1 MRLAMF
7 RVSPERLR
15 TFRRC
20 RLRYRYQYVDRL
32 PGRASPQDALGAL
45 VHAALHDFFR
55 YVPPSERD
63 EERLITVLDEKWQAL
78 ARRPS
83 AEGLRERAEAQLRLF
98 AREEDLSVQP
108 LALEAKPPV
117 PLSETVALAGRVD
130 RIDQEPDGSL
140 HIIDYKTGPRPEEPD
155 VEQLHLYAI
164 MVARML
170 SHPLRRASYYY
181 LELGEVLSISPDR
194 QELDEVAR
202 RAMSAAQEMAAVTE
216 YPATVGRHCA
226 GCPYLYLCSERDGIA
241 QLREEEGW

>member
-1 MRLAMF
+1 MF
-7 RVSPERLR
+7 KVSPERLR

-20 RLRYRYQYVDRL
+20 KLRYRYQYVDRL
-32 PGRASPQDALGAL
+32 PGRARPEDALGAL

-63 EERLITVLDEKWQAL
+63 EERLITVLDDKWQAL
-78 ARRPS
+78 ARRPAGGES
-83 AEGLRERAEAQLRLF
+83 LRERAEAQLRLF

-108 LALEAKPPV
+108 LALEAHFQV
-117 PLSETVALAGRVD
+117 LLSESVALMGRVD
-130 RIDQEPDGSL
+130 RVDQEPDGSL
-140 HIIDYKTGPRPEEPD
+140 HVIDYKTGPRPEEPD

-202 RAMSAAQEMAAVTE
+202 RAIAAAQEMAAQTE
-216 YPATVGRHCA
+216 YPATIGRHCA
-226 GCPYLYLCSERDGIA
+226 SCPYLYLCSERDRIA
-241 QLREEEGW
+241 QLRQEEAW

>member
-1 MRLAMF
+1 MF

-32 PGRASPQDALGAL
+32 PGRARPGDALGAL
-45 VHAALHDFFR
+45 VHAALHNFFR

-78 ARRPS
+78 ARLPAATRES
-83 AEGLRERAEAQLRLF
+83 LREQAEAQLRLF

-108 LALEAKPPV
+108 LALESHFQV
-117 PLSETVALAGRVD
+117 PLSETVALVGRVD
-130 RIDQEPDGSL
+130 RVDQEPDGGL

-155 VEQLHLYAI
+155 VEQLYLYAI
-164 MVARML
+164 MVARTL
-170 SHPLRRASYYY
+170 SGPLRRASYYY
-181 LELGEVLSISPDR
+181 LELGEVLSINPVR

-202 RAMSAAQEMAAVTE
+202 RALAAAEEMVAETE
-216 YPATVGRHCA
+216 YRATVGRHCA
-226 GCPYLYLCSERDGIA
+226 GCPYLYLCAERDRIA
-241 QLREEEGW
+241 QVRQEEGW

>member
-1 MRLAMF
+1 MF
-7 RVSPERLR
+7 KVSPERLR

-32 PGRASPQDALGAL
+32 PGRASPGDALGAL

-55 YVPPSERD
+55 YLPASERD
-63 EERLITVLDEKWQAL
+63 EERLITVLDDKWQAL
-78 ARRPS
+78 ASLPAATRG
-83 AEGLRERAEAQLRLF
+83 ELRERAEAQLRLF

-108 LALEAKPPV
+108 LAMESHFQV
-117 PLSETVALAGRVD
+117 PLSEGVALVGRVD
-130 RIDQEPDGSL
+130 RIDQEADGSL
-140 HIIDYKTGPRPEEPD
+140 HLIDYKTGPRPEEPD

-202 RAMSAAQEMAAVTE
+202 RALAAAQEMASETE

-226 GCPYLYLCSERDGIA
+226 GCPYLYLCAERDRVA
-241 QLREEEGW
+241 QLRQEEGW

>member
-1 MRLAMF
+1 MF
-7 RVSPERLR
+7 RISPERLR
-15 TFRRC
+15 TFRNC

-32 PGRASPQDALGAL
+32 PGRARPGDALGAL

-78 ARRPS
+78 GRLPATTRES
-83 AEGLRERAEAQLRLF
+83 LRERAESRLRLF

-108 LALEAKPPV
+108 LALESHFQV
-117 PLSETVALAGRVD
+117 PLSETVALVGRVD

-140 HIIDYKTGPRPEEPD
+140 HVIDYKTGARPEEPD

-164 MVARML
+164 MVARTL
-170 SHPLRRASYYY
+170 TGPFRRASYYY

-202 RAMSAAQEMAAVTE
+202 RVLAAAEEMVAETE
-216 YPATVGRHCA
+216 YAATIGRHCA
-226 GCPYLYLCSERDGIA
+226 DCPYLYLCAERDRIA
-241 QLREEEGW
+241 QVRQEEGW

>member
-1 MRLAMF
+1 MF
-7 RVSPERLR
+7 KVSPERLR

-32 PGRASPQDALGAL
+32 PGRASQADALGAL

-78 ARRPS
+78 ARRPAGGES
-83 AEGLRERAEAQLRLF
+83 LRERAEGQLRLF
-98 AREEDLSVQP
+98 AREENLSVQP
-108 LALEAKPPV
+108 LALESPFQV
-117 PLSETVALAGRVD
+117 PLSEGVALVGRVD
-130 RIDQEPDGSL
+130 RVDQESDGGL

-164 MVARML
+164 MVARTL
-170 SHPLRRASYYY
+170 SGPLRRASYYY
-181 LELGEVLSISPDR
+181 LELGDVLSISPDR
-194 QELDEVAR
+194 QELEGVAQ
-202 RAMSAAQEMAAVTE
+202 RALAAAEEMVAETE

-226 GCPYLYLCSERDGIA
+226 GCPYLYLCAERDRIA
-241 QLREEEGW
+241 QVRQEEGW